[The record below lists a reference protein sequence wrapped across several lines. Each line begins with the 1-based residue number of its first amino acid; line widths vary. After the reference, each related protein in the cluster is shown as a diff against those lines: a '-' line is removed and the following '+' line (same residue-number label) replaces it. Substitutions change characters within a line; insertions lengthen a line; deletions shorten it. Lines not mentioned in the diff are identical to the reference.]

1 MFKLRLVK
9 KEQPLKL
16 KCNFNFPEIILA
28 NLQEKEVIPTK
39 EQQQI
44 VPDKNYDGLSKVIVD
59 KIPDE
64 YIIPTGNIE
73 IIKNGIYDVREK
85 ESATVNI
92 PEPKLGTKNITQ
104 NGIYKASD
112 DELDGY
118 SEVNVAV
125 NNSIFSGSY
134 DRTGLKQIGWTDE
147 EIDYY
152 NDNGVQWNEE
162 ENDFFK
168 LNSVELASNDSSD
181 TRFLPKNTTKKNFQ
195 SYYKL
200 LALPSID
207 FSDLTSLFGMFTRCY
222 SLTAIPQLDISNA
235 TNMSAAFGYC
245 YSLETIPKINTSKVT
260 SMYNTFYYCY
270 SLKTIPQLDTS
281 NVTNMEGMFNYCYSL
296 KTIPKINTSKVTSM
310 GSMFKVCNSLTAIP
324 QLDTSN
330 VTNMVGMFSGCNS
343 LTVIPQLDTSKV
355 NNIREM
361 FSGCYSLMTLNGLLN
376 LGQAYLI
383 TASAN
388 FLNYTLELSST
399 KLTEQSI
406 INVLNNL
413 YDIATKGCQVQKV
426 NLGTT
431 NLAKLTSEEGQQA
444 LSNAQSKGWSIS

>member
-1 MFKLRLVK
+1 MIKEKKKLTG
-9 KEQPLKL
+9 
-16 KCNFNFPEIILA
+16 
-28 NLQEKEVIPTK
+28 NLNAKQSLNGSLSNSVVYVSPITQEKEVTPTR
-39 EQQQI
+39 EIQE
-44 VPDKNYDGLSKVIVD
+44 VTPDIGYTGLSKVKVKGYTVKTAEKTIV
-59 KIPDE
+59 E
-64 YIIPTGNIE
+64 
-73 IIKNGIYDVREK
+73 NGIYN
-85 ESATVNI
+85 A
-92 PEPKLGTKNITQ
+92 P
-104 NGIYKASD
+104 
-112 DELDGY
+112 DENLDGY
-118 SEVNVAV
+118 SKVKVAV

-168 LNSVELASNDSSD
+168 LNSVELAGNDSSD

-235 TNMSAAFGYC
+235 TSMSAAFGYC

-310 GSMFKVCNSLTAIP
+310 LNMFKVCYSLKTIPQLDTSNVTNMGGMFSGCNSLTAIP
-324 QLDTSN
+324 QLDTS
-330 VTNMVGMFSGCNS
+330 
-343 LTVIPQLDTSKV
+343 KV
-355 NNIREM
+355 NYIREM

-388 FLNYTLELSST
+388 FLNYTLELSSA

-444 LSNAQSKGWSIS
+444 LSNAQSKGWTVS

>member
-1 MFKLRLVK
+1 MIKEKKKLTG
-9 KEQPLKL
+9 
-16 KCNFNFPEIILA
+16 
-28 NLQEKEVIPTK
+28 NLNAKQSLNGSLSNSVVYVSPITQEKEVTPTR
-39 EQQQI
+39 EIQE
-44 VPDKNYDGLSKVIVD
+44 VTPDIGYTGLSKVKVKGYTVKTAEKTIV
-59 KIPDE
+59 E
-64 YIIPTGNIE
+64 
-73 IIKNGIYDVREK
+73 NGIYN
-85 ESATVNI
+85 A
-92 PEPKLGTKNITQ
+92 P
-104 NGIYKASD
+104 
-112 DELDGY
+112 DENLDGY
-118 SEVNVAV
+118 SKVKVAV

-168 LNSVELASNDSSD
+168 LNSVELAGNDSSD

-235 TNMSAAFGYC
+235 TSMSAAFGYC

-310 GSMFKVCNSLTAIP
+310 LNMFKSCYSLKT
-324 QLDTSN
+324 
-330 VTNMVGMFSGCNS
+330 
-343 LTVIPQLDTSKV
+343 IPQLDTSKV
-355 NNIREM
+355 NYIREM

-388 FLNYTLELSST
+388 FLNYTLELSSS

-444 LSNAQSKGWSIS
+444 LSNAQSKGWTVS